1 MPTTSQHNAVAVTTA
16 AKIMTITPKNPTSTS
31 SRQEPPGPA
40 L

>member
-16 AKIMTITPKNPTSTS
+16 AKIMTITPKTPHQYLLS
-31 SRQEPPGPA
+31 PGAPGPA